1 MNKVVYLAVAS
12 ALAVTLTGCGTPIN
26 NTQAGSIAG
35 AVAGGVLGHQ
45 VGKGDGRTLA
55 TVAGTVAGGYIG
67 GQMGENQDRYY
78 QNQQPAP
85 YYRPY

>member
-1 MNKVVYLAVAS
+1 MYLAVAS
-12 ALAVTLTGCGTPIN
+12 ALAVTLTGCGAPIN
-26 NTQAGSIAG
+26 NTQAGSIAS

-45 VGKGDGRTLA
+45 VGKGDGRTLLN
-55 TVAGTVAGGYIG
+55 GGRYSGIGYIG

>member
-1 MNKVVYLAVAS
+1 MKTLGYLVIAS
-12 ALAVTLTGCGTPIN
+12 ALASVLVGCGAPIN

-45 VGKGDGRTLA
+45 VGKGHGRTAA
-55 TVAGTVAGGYIG
+55 TIAGTVAGGYVG
-67 GQMGENQDRYY
+67 GQVGQNQDRYY

>member
-1 MNKVVYLAVAS
+1 MNKVMSLTVAS
-12 ALAVTLTGCGTPIN
+12 TLVVLLAGCGTPIS

-45 VGKGDGRTLA
+45 VGKGNGRTLA
-55 TVAGTVAGGYIG
+55 TVAGTVAGGYVG

>member
-1 MNKVVYLAVAS
+1 
-12 ALAVTLTGCGTPIN
+12 
-26 NTQAGSIAG
+26 
-35 AVAGGVLGHQ
+35 
-45 VGKGDGRTLA
+45 
-55 TVAGTVAGGYIG
+55 VAGTVAGGYIG